1 MTNFEAMMILE
12 GAFPVEATPE
22 KIAEAKRHLQGN
34 GFVIYEPEKANRL
47 RQKDLDQARMYADLD
62 ENWSGNR

>member
-12 GAFPVEATPE
+12 GAFPVESTPE

-34 GFVIYEPEKANRL
+34 GFVIYEPEKAKRF
-47 RQKDLDQARMYADLD
+47 R
-62 ENWSGNR
+62 SGSNVC